1 MNVSLVPN
9 ATDTTN
15 TTGTTGQTSSS
26 DSGIQT
32 DDIFLQL
39 LTEQLKAQ
47 SPFDPVDPTQ
57 FVGQLVQFNTL
68 DQLIQIR
75 QLLQQATGTT
85 STSGT

>member
-1 MNVSLVPN
+1 MNVSLVPHAAGN
-9 ATDTTN
+9 SGQSGSGGSA
-15 TTGTTGQTSSS
+15 GQT
-26 DSGIQT
+26 DNM
-32 DDIFLQL
+32 FLQL

-75 QLLQQATGTT
+75 QLLQQSLGAGQTPG
-85 STSGT
+85 TSGA